1 MVAVAAAA
9 VIAVVE
15 LGRAVSSSSW
25 PLPARSEELQS
36 ASQAF
41 FEPNETSYTPSAI
54 VEYNNSKPSI
64 MRLNGHRLW
73 AHEKEIAFGSGRL
86 RP

>member
-15 LGRAVSSSSW
+15 LGRAVSSSW

>member
-15 LGRAVSSSSW
+15 LGRAVSSSW

-64 MRLNGHRLW
+64 MRDDTTPGQGNTENLPLGP
-73 AHEKEIAFGSGRL
+73 A
-86 RP
+86 